1 MVDEKDIAYFV
12 RKTVWLTTT
21 FMGSINTDMKNV
33 RVVFT
38 YARMNPPTEGHRRV
52 VESLREEAQ
61 RTGAV
66 ARLYLSETHDTKR
79 NPLDKETKLDF
90 VRRAFPDIEVRTAR
104 TVFAA
109 GCDIAADGGADAV
122 MVVGEDRLES
132 FTKTL
137 TAYVDTDDLP
147 LKTLEVRAISR
158 GEDDTSAT
166 RAREAA
172 ASGDWTAF
180 SAMSPTPDEMIT
192 RELFHAVR
200 TGMGVQEN
208 GTI

>member
-1 MVDEKDIAYFV
+1 MH
-12 RKTVWLTTT
+12 VWLTAVLT
-21 FMGSINTDMKNV
+21 GPLNTDMKNV

-52 VESLREEAQ
+52 VESLREEAK

-66 ARLYLSETHDTKR
+66 ARLYLSETHDKKR

-90 VRRAFPDIEVRTAR
+90 VRRSFPDIDVRTAR

-109 GCDIAADGGADAV
+109 GLDLAGDDAV
-122 MVVGEDRLES
+122 MVVGQDRLEA

-137 TAYVDTDDLP
+137 TAYIGTDDLP
-147 LKTLEVRAISR
+147 VKSLEVRAISR

-166 RAREAA
+166 KAREAA
-172 ASGDWTAF
+172 VSGDWQAF
-180 SAMSPTPDEMIT
+180 EAMSPTTDEMIT

-200 TGMGVQEN
+200 NGMGVQDVS
-208 GTI
+208 I

>member
-1 MVDEKDIAYFV
+1 M
-12 RKTVWLTTT
+12 
-21 FMGSINTDMKNV
+21 

-52 VESLREEAQ
+52 VESLRKEAAL
-61 RTGAV
+61 TGAV
-66 ARLYLSETHDTKR
+66 ARLYLSETHDKKR

-90 VRRAFPDIEVRTAR
+90 VRRSFPDIEVRTAR

-109 GCDIAADGGADAV
+109 GLDMAADGGKEAI
-122 MVVGEDRLES
+122 MVVGEDRLDA

-137 TAYVDTDDLP
+137 TAYVGTDDLP
-147 LKTLEVRAISR
+147 LKSLEVRAITR

-172 ASGDWTAF
+172 VSGDWKAF
-180 SAMSPTPDEMIT
+180 AAMSPTSDEMIT

-200 TGMGVQEN
+200 NGMGVPEDVA
-208 GTI
+208 I

>member
-1 MVDEKDIAYFV
+1 MP
-12 RKTVWLTTT
+12 VWLTAVLLPPLN
-21 FMGSINTDMKNV
+21 MDMKNV

-38 YARMNPPTEGHRRV
+38 YARMNPPTEGHRKV
-52 VESLREEAQ
+52 VESLREEAR

-66 ARLYLSETHDTKR
+66 ARLYLSETHDQKR

-109 GCDIAADGGADAV
+109 GVDLAGEDAV
-122 MVVGEDRLES
+122 MVVGEDRLAQ

-137 TAYVDTDDLP
+137 TAYVGTDDLP
-147 LKTLEVRAISR
+147 VKSLEVRAISR

-166 RAREAA
+166 KAREAA
-172 ASGDWTAF
+172 VSGDWTAF
-180 SAMSPTPDEMIT
+180 EAMSPTSDETIT

-200 TGMGVQEN
+200 NGMGVQDVAV
-208 GTI
+208 